1 MSNSKWIG
9 AALGLALYSTAL
21 ASCSVKDD
29 RSGQP
34 TSQEAN
40 LPKVEWTKNA
50 ENQLVQA
57 IAQAPTNGLKP
68 DLFLKGDLP
77 KDDSA
82 RFAVLTKAALGYA
95 EALAHG
101 YSDPKKLAKD
111 YSIPRP
117 SAEVERGLVQAIQN
131 GTVDQWLASLPP
143 QTDEYRALSQAHLDY
158 LRMAQNA
165 KFEPVGDGEPIK
177 PGSRDPR
184 VPAVASAL
192 RAVGYLP
199 SAQSGAG
206 PETRYSS
213 ALVSAVKRL
222 QTDFGIKSD
231 GIIGDTTLDALNL
244 GPAGRARQLAVAMER
259 LRWLQR
265 DPPKTRIDVNTAA
278 AVLDYWR
285 DGNPVDHRNVVP
297 GEPEKPT
304 PQLQASFSSLV
315 ANPKWRVPD
324 SIAEEE
330 IAKKD
335 QSWLVENEVT
345 MENGRYVQQPGPKN
359 SLGMV
364 KFDME
369 DPQQIYLHDTPFKEL
384 FALPERHR
392 SHGCVRVEDAL
403 GFAAMLASEDG
414 VADKFQEA
422 LSGGEEKWVKLKT
435 ETPVRLLY
443 HTAFWDGSRVQFRP
457 DVYGWDEDVGR
468 ALGLVTGFPRRK
480 IEQGP
485 DLGP

>member
-213 ALVSAVKRL
+213 ALVSAVK
-222 QTDFGIKSD
+222 
-231 GIIGDTTLDALNL
+231 
-244 GPAGRARQLAVAMER
+244 
-259 LRWLQR
+259 
-265 DPPKTRIDVNTAA
+265 
-278 AVLDYWR
+278 
-285 DGNPVDHRNVVP
+285 
-297 GEPEKPT
+297 
-304 PQLQASFSSLV
+304 
-315 ANPKWRVPD
+315 
-324 SIAEEE
+324 
-330 IAKKD
+330 
-335 QSWLVENEVT
+335 
-345 MENGRYVQQPGPKN
+345 
-359 SLGMV
+359 
-364 KFDME
+364 
-369 DPQQIYLHDTPFKEL
+369 
-384 FALPERHR
+384 
-392 SHGCVRVEDAL
+392 
-403 GFAAMLASEDG
+403 
-414 VADKFQEA
+414 
-422 LSGGEEKWVKLKT
+422 
-435 ETPVRLLY
+435 
-443 HTAFWDGSRVQFRP
+443 
-457 DVYGWDEDVGR
+457 
-468 ALGLVTGFPRRK
+468 GL
-480 IEQGP
+480 
-485 DLGP
+485 